1 MLIYLCLIYCAIR
14 LNNVNFYSAINY
26 IYKGEYGVLIDNRI
40 INVLN
45 SYKFFDC
52 RRKVKKEYILDYI

>member
-1 MLIYLCLIYCAIR
+1 MFNLLCYSF
-14 LNNVNFYSAINY
+14 LNNVDFYDVINY
-26 IYKGEYGVLIDNRI
+26 IYKGEYGVLTDNRI
-40 INVLN
+40 INVLK